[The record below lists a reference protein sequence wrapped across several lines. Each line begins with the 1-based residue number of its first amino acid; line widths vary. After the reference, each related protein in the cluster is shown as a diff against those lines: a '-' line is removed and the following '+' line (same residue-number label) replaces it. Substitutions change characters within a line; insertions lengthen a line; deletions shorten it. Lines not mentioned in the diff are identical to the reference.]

1 MRICRRSTVDSAET
15 SRIGFPLPSVSGD
28 SKPRE
33 KGGKKFIMPE
43 VAVRKGEPI
52 DRALK
57 RLKSKI
63 ESEGI
68 MEEVRRLRA
77 FETPTQKTKRKA
89 KANAKRA
96 KAKFR
101 FQTPS

>member
-1 MRICRRSTVDSAET
+1 
-15 SRIGFPLPSVSGD
+15 
-28 SKPRE
+28 
-33 KGGKKFIMPE
+33 MPE

-57 RLKSKI
+57 RLKSKV

-68 MEEVRRLRA
+68 MEEVRRLRG
-77 FETPTQKTKRKA
+77 FETPAMKTKRKA
-89 KANAKRA
+89 RANAKRA

-101 FQTPS
+101 FNAQ

>member
-1 MRICRRSTVDSAET
+1 
-15 SRIGFPLPSVSGD
+15 
-28 SKPRE
+28 
-33 KGGKKFIMPE
+33 MPE
-43 VAVRKGEPI
+43 VFVKKGEPI

-57 RLKSKI
+57 RLKNKLDN
-63 ESEGI
+63 EGV

-96 KAKFR
+96 KMKFR
-101 FQTPS
+101 FNTA